1 MNPCLKG
8 VMILCPRFYPLVTG
22 GVSCGPA
29 RTFWAGSLLHD
40 PQPVRWEYTLVCGPA
55 ASSPGAGPRDT
66 FLEATLRQGDEQY
79 LGAAERPKSHTP
91 HGAMKSNLR
100 SPAPHP

>member
-1 MNPCLKG
+1 MDQLGLSGQEASSTTRSRC
-8 VMILCPRFYPLVTG
+8 G
-22 GVSCGPA
+22 GNV
-29 RTFWAGSLLHD
+29 H
-40 PQPVRWEYTLVCGPA
+40 TLVCGPA
-55 ASSPGAGPRDT
+55 PSSPGAGPRDS

-91 HGAMKSNLR
+91 HGAMESNLR